1 MDKNT
6 IIGFILIAAVLIGFS
21 IYNKPSEE
29 EIKAQE
35 EWVAK
40 QEAEHKKAQE
50 EKQKAKIAQEEKQK
64 AMMEDTTALFYNS
77 LTGTKSDV
85 VLKNKSLELTLSTK
99 GGIITKAVVKGY
111 KNIEGKDDVT
121 LFEEKDQ
128 LLAFKVDGKNQNINT
143 ADLYSRPTLPLP

>member
-77 LTGTKSDV
+77 P
-85 VLKNKSLELTLSTK
+85 
-99 GGIITKAVVKGY
+99 I
-111 KNIEGKDDVT
+111 
-121 LFEEKDQ
+121 
-128 LLAFKVDGKNQNINT
+128 
-143 ADLYSRPTLPLP
+143 